1 MSGFSMVCLLG
12 ATGTGKTEAAIRLAE
27 TFGGTVINYDSRQI
41 YRDLPVV
48 TAQPTPAEQARCP
61 HLLYGFLPATAK
73 KTAGGYARLVDACV
87 ERVRNQGL
95 LPILAG
101 GTGLYLRAVL
111 EGLAPIPDVPAEV
124 RRAVGEEWERLGPK
138 AMHDRLAA
146 VDPEYAA
153 RIAPADR
160 QRVTRALEVHAATG
174 RSVSD
179 WHRMG
184 KARRPDYVPIK
195 IGLAVPEHDFALR
208 LARRIEA
215 MIDAGAVAEV
225 AAVAGKH
232 PEGAPGLSGI
242 GCAEIMGYLAGE
254 TDMETA
260 KALWL
265 KNTLAYAKRQM
276 TWFRKEPDV
285 SWFAPDDHAGMIAY
299 VRGRLFP

>member
-1 MSGFSMVCLLG
+1 MVCLLG

-184 KARRPDYVPIK
+184 KPGGPDLFHK
-195 IGLAVPEHDFALR
+195 DRLAVSEHFLPC
-208 LARRIEA
+208 LPGIEA